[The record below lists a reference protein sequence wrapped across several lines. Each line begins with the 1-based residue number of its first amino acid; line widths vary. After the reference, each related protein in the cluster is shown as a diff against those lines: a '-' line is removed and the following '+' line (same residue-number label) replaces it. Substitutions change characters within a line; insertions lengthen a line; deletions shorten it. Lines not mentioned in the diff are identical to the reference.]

1 MIAEKTPPGVIGFIE
16 GEKNI
21 FLVGCGGCVT
31 TAGIG
36 GEKQV
41 IELKQI
47 LEGQGQVVTG
57 YIIPER
63 MCWRAF
69 SEPLLRENI
78 EAIKASDCIAVL
90 ACGGGQQVIK
100 STSEELGLSKVVHL
114 ILTGQKGPAVATKTG
129 ERPS

>member
-1 MIAEKTPPGVIGFIE
+1 ME

-21 FLVGCGGCVT
+21 FLVGCGGCVSMVGT
-31 TAGIG
+31 G

-47 LEGQGQVVTG
+47 LEGGGKVVTG
-57 YIIPER
+57 YAIPDR

-69 SEPLLRENI
+69 SEQILRENI

-90 ACGGGQQVIK
+90 ACGGGHRVVRLIA
-100 STSEELGLSKVVHL
+100 EELGLLKVAHL
-114 ILTGQKGPAVATKTG
+114 ILAGKMGASSGHQKGD
-129 ERPS
+129 RPG